1 MINTLYIGAG
11 GTKTVSTFANDNEVT
26 HFIKLVEEKAKRDF
40 KLIENEGNT
49 FSEVRTK
56 VHNELIY
63 IYLSRDLEGFENFD
77 TLNLTR

>member
-26 HFIKLVEEKAKRDF
+26 YFMKLVEEKAKKDF
-40 KLIENEGNT
+40 KLIEHEGIS
-49 FSEVRTK
+49 FSEVRGK

-63 IYLSRDLEGFENFD
+63 VYLSRDLEGFENFD
-77 TLNLTR
+77 TLNSTR